1 MPLGLYGY
9 KNVRERTVL
18 ARHRA
23 LRRALRAGESQL
35 ALFRRLNQ
43 LMVFFKNKDPGLSKI
58 FKADRDWVRSL

>member
-9 KNVRERTVL
+9 KNVKGLTVL

-23 LRRALRAGESQL
+23 LRRVLRSGESPL
-35 ALFRRLNQ
+35 TLFRRLNQ
-43 LMVFFKNKDPGLSKI
+43 LMVFFKYKDPRLSKI